1 MAVPAKIH
9 EAAQPKPPKERRLK
23 ISSAR
28 KERSLVPWEANA
40 RRIIGGDKVTA
51 LSLAPPIF
59 LAETNE
65 RYQDEIT
72 ALAARLAGSFRARA
86 FDNTRKDREDPP
98 FMVLEA
104 ICERLPLCADPA
116 SACVVLMASPYTTQA
131 MHCWVTS
138 CVLHARAERCLRVLA
153 AYCVS
158 RDVHDAAI
166 AHGWSTMKERRGM
179 P

>member
-1 MAVPAKIH
+1 MMAVPAKI
-9 EAAQPKPPKERRLK
+9 AR
-23 ISSAR
+23 AR
-28 KERSLVPWEANA
+28 KEQPLAPWEVNA
-40 RRIIGGDKVTA
+40 RRIITGDEVTA
-51 LSLAPPIF
+51 PSLAPPIF

-65 RYQDEIT
+65 RYRDEIT
-72 ALAARLAGSFRARA
+72 ALAARLARSFRARA

-116 SACVVLMASPYTTQA
+116 SACVVLIASDYTLQA
-131 MHCWVTS
+131 LHCCVTS
-138 CVLHARAERCLRVLA
+138 CVSHPSTERCLRVLA